1 MCANTT
7 IGVEAETAF
16 DVVFKPRKLIGAEIA
31 EAAGFEIDDV
41 DQADEVH
48 AVGVE
53 AVPAGALGAAA
64 VTLAIEFHVGI
75 EEIVLARHVMHVET
89 RLRDDAVGV
98 VELLIPATGG

>member
-1 MCANTT
+1 MGEHHDRRRGRAAL
-7 IGVEAETAF
+7 E
-16 DVVFKPRKLIGAEIA
+16 VVLEPGELLVAEIA
-31 EAAGFEIDDV
+31 EAAGLEVDDV

-64 VTLAIEFHVGI
+64 VALEVELAVLVEDV
-75 EEIVLARHVMHVET
+75 VLARHVVHVEP

-98 VELLIPATGG
+98 VELRRLRQMA